1 MTKVGAREEADD
13 RLVRK
18 LQQLTAGSEEMFVMP
33 PRHRVLTAIAAFWLA
48 MVATADAQQKLTITI
63 VTQPF
68 GTQPQFTKVDQPI
81 LRDGLKAKSNGQID
95 VKLSAWPEMNLNGP
109 EVLRLIRAGQVDI
122 GAAPLSTVSG
132 DVPFLDGI
140 DLAGLHPDIEQA
152 RKTALALVPL
162 ANKELAKFGSQ
173 IVAIYPFPAQV
184 IWCRQPV
191 SSLADLKGRKIRTFG
206 ASLNDFVTAIGAQP
220 VSIGFPEVYSALE
233 RGVAD
238 CAVTGTG
245 SGNAAKW
252 YEVTTSIYNLSV
264 GWAVAAYYVNTAWWN
279 RLDQPTRD
287 LISATMKEV
296 ELAQWKLGAEA
307 TQDGLDCNAG
317 KAAGCKIHTLVTEKA
332 MKVVE
337 ATAEDKAT
345 LKKIVETTIIPGW
358 VKRCGARC
366 GEIYNEVVAPI
377 TGLKFT
383 AN

>member
-1 MTKVGAREEADD
+1 MT
-13 RLVRK
+13 
-18 LQQLTAGSEEMFVMP
+18 
-33 PRHRVLTAIAAFWLA
+33 PRHRVLTAIAAFWIGTA
-48 MVATADAQQKLTITI
+48 ATADAQQKLTMTV

-95 VKLSAWPEMNLNGP
+95 VKLSAWPEMGLNGP

-162 ANKELAKFGSQ
+162 ANKELEKFGSQ
-173 IVAIYPFPAQV
+173 IIAIYPFPAQV

-279 RLDQPTRD
+279 KLDQPTRD
-287 LISATMKEV
+287 LVSATMKEV

-317 KAAGCKIHTLVTEKA
+317 KAAGCKIHTLVTDKA
-332 MKVVE
+332 MKVVD

-345 LKKIVETTIIPGW
+345 LKKIVETTVIPGW